1 VALITL
7 KQLLDHAAGMGKSMH
22 EKKDDFDPRYFLKAA
37 TACAQEVWERFIAF
51 GSAGHTDKISSVS
64 LSDMA
69 KHYA

>member
-7 KQLLDHAAGMGKSMH
+7 KQLLDNAAGMGKSMH
-22 EKKDDFDPRYFLKAA
+22 EKKDDFDSRYFLKVA

-51 GSAGHTDKISSVS
+51 GSADHTDKISSVS